1 MGGLFTD
8 SVSSNT
14 LEGENYVIIQQLS
27 RYLIKTFKSA
37 QAGKAPVGNATYL
50 QSISKLQ
57 YLIVT
62 VAKPEDLR
70 NTENQLAAFA
80 NRAGYLIA
88 QTCQRLDALVEKG
101 QSFTSAFQAVQWLGF
116 RAARAHCMYSMLV
129 SFVKQVELAK
139 TNEPT
144 LYPVLKNLCDLYA
157 LYYTERE
164 LGEFLEASQ
173 YSPVQAGWIHEQVEA
188 IMREIRPN
196 AVALV
201 DAFNHSDRDLNS
213 ALGRYDGNVY
223 EALFE
228 WTKRDPMNKTDVVAC
243 YEDTIKPIVT
253 KQYKSKM

>member
-1 MGGLFTD
+1 M
-8 SVSSNT
+8 
-14 LEGENYVIIQQLS
+14 
-27 RYLIKTFKSA
+27 
-37 QAGKAPVGNATYL
+37 
-50 QSISKLQ
+50 
-57 YLIVT
+57 T

-88 QTCQRLDALVEKG
+88 QTSNRIDQLMAKG
-101 QSFTSAFQAVQWLGF
+101 QSYTSAFQAVQWTAI
-116 RAARAHCMYSMLV
+116 RAGRAHCMYTILISFN
-129 SFVKQVELAK
+129 SFVASAKQSYPELVPQLTK
-139 TNEPT
+139 
-144 LYPVLKNLCDLYA
+144 LRDLFA
-157 LYYTERE
+157 LYYTERD